1 MAEERRVAAAA
12 EAERVAEARR
22 ERESRAEAEK
32 AKLTM
37 KAIIAK
43 RVDAEV
49 KRAEAKRNAEKRR
62 RDSGN
67 AHAGSWKR
75 PRLDA
80 ATEDE
85 SDDESC
91 WHSKAMREVCEWQR

>member
-22 ERESRAEAEK
+22 ERESRAEAER
-32 AKLTM
+32 ARLTM

-49 KRAEAKRNAEKRR
+49 MKRMEEKRNAEKRR

-67 AHAGSWKR
+67 VLNLSIENVVQSLKC
-75 PRLDA
+75 
-80 ATEDE
+80 
-85 SDDESC
+85 SY
-91 WHSKAMREVCEWQR
+91 